1 MVLVLC
7 LCLHEYA
14 HHFLQPTNQPTH
26 AAQRPNLPFLWL
38 QQCWEQAHIPAPSR
52 LILSR
57 CTWASAQTVSV
68 RLVWGARRSRS
79 CALCTRQQLGSGRVN
94 LVAAASA
101 SRAMNSCPA
110 GWEPQTQRVW
120 LAPTAVVSDC
130 LLSGKVIY
138 LQHCC
143 EGYG

>member
-14 HHFLQPTNQPTH
+14 HHFFTTNHPTH
-26 AAQRPNLPFLWL
+26 VAQRPNLPYLWL
-38 QQCWEQAHIPAPSR
+38 QQCWEQANIPAPSR

-57 CTWASAQTVSV
+57 CTWASAQSVSAP
-68 RLVWGARRSRS
+68 LVSGARRSHS
-79 CALCTRQQLGSGRVN
+79 CTVCTRQQLGSGRVN

-101 SRAMNSCPA
+101 SHAMNSCPA
-110 GWEPQTQRVW
+110 GWEPQTHSVW

-130 LLSGKVIY
+130 LVSGKVIY
-138 LQHCC
+138 VQHSC